1 MTASRIAVLAVIT
14 IIASGSGAESL
25 QVPSLDTTIG
35 KWLSVEQFEGEPRF
49 AFSFKRANGDVTGWA
64 VLLGQH
70 RKGDHR
76 ATLAMTFYGVKWDK
90 DRLRFQTPLPE
101 DEGTLGWELRPTSG
115 TRAVLRTVTINGEP
129 VDDDD
134 LVWDMVK

>member
-1 MTASRIAVLAVIT
+1 MRALRVAVVAIVAVL
-14 IIASGSGAESL
+14 GSWSTAESI
-25 QVPSLDTTIG
+25 QTPTENDAVG

-49 AFSFKRANGDVTGWA
+49 AFAFKRANGDVTGWA

-76 ATLAMTFYGVKWDK
+76 ATLALTFYGVKWDK
-90 DRLRFQTPLPE
+90 DRLRFETPLPE
-101 DEGTLGWELRPTSG
+101 DEGTLGWELRPMSA